1 MLGLSGTLSCA
12 LFVYLCIC
20 VFVFVYLCIRHLAI
34 SVLISLD
41 QVLSENIWFVWSKPS
56 YSGDVTKAGQP
67 GQPTNQPTKQRKIEL
82 LSKPESRNLDSQ
94 LLSKSDFYN
103 VFGDCAGVLK
113 EEKAW
118 MSAHCA
124 ARLSRAPHTYTVG
137 IIIVIINC
145 THYNL
150 FRYLR

>member
-56 YSGDVTKAGQP
+56 YSGDKWRCHQGGT
-67 GQPTNQPTKQRKIEL
+67 TNQPTDQTTE
-82 LSKPESRNLDSQ
+82 D
-94 LLSKSDFYN
+94 
-103 VFGDCAGVLK
+103 
-113 EEKAW
+113 
-118 MSAHCA
+118 
-124 ARLSRAPHTYTVG
+124 RATQ
-137 IIIVIINC
+137 
-145 THYNL
+145 
-150 FRYLR
+150 

>member
-56 YSGDVTKAGQP
+56 YSGDV
-67 GQPTNQPTKQRKIEL
+67 E
-82 LSKPESRNLDSQ
+82 
-94 LLSKSDFYN
+94 
-103 VFGDCAGVLK
+103 VFPRQDGRMNAK
-113 EEKAW
+113 E
-118 MSAHCA
+118 
-124 ARLSRAPHTYTVG
+124 R
-137 IIIVIINC
+137 
-145 THYNL
+145 
-150 FRYLR
+150 

>member
-56 YSGDVTKAGQP
+56 YSGDVTKAGRDD
-67 GQPTNQPTKQRKIEL
+67 KQRKIEL
-82 LSKPESRNLDSQ
+82 LSKPESRN
-94 LLSKSDFYN
+94 
-103 VFGDCAGVLK
+103 V
-113 EEKAW
+113 
-118 MSAHCA
+118 
-124 ARLSRAPHTYTVG
+124 
-137 IIIVIINC
+137 
-145 THYNL
+145 
-150 FRYLR
+150 

>member
-41 QVLSENIWFVWSKPS
+41 QKLSENVWSKPS
-56 YSGDVTKAGQP
+56 YSRDVTKAGQP

-82 LSKPESRNLDSQ
+82 LSKPESRNILSQ
-94 LLSKSDFYN
+94 PLHYRLR
-103 VFGDCAGVLK
+103 GDMDKKGAK
-113 EEKAW
+113 NWQK
-118 MSAHCA
+118 
-124 ARLSRAPHTYTVG
+124 
-137 IIIVIINC
+137 
-145 THYNL
+145 
-150 FRYLR
+150 